1 MIRRPPRSTRTD
13 TLFPY
18 TTLFRSKIDVLRGGE
33 IDNVDVKR
41 LSSVPGVS
49 YTTKGWEM
57 FSPQAYLILNERKP
71 PFDNVKV
78 RQALM
83 HALNRKMIIKN
94 IFFGLGKVST
104 GPFVATELYSDSNE
118 PKYEQKIGRAE

>member
-1 MIRRPPRSTRTD
+1 
-13 TLFPY
+13 
-18 TTLFRSKIDVLRGGE
+18 
-33 IDNVDVKR
+33 
-41 LSSVPGVS
+41 
-49 YTTKGWEM
+49 M

-94 IFFGLGKVST
+94 ISFGLGKVST
-104 GPFVATELYSDSNE
+104 GPFVATELYYDSNV
-118 PKYEQKIGRAE
+118 PKYEHNLKKAKQLMKESGIKAGDYTIRQLGFPYGSTWKIGRASCREGVCQYV

>member
-1 MIRRPPRSTRTD
+1 
-13 TLFPY
+13 
-18 TTLFRSKIDVLRGGE
+18 
-33 IDNVDVKR
+33 
-41 LSSVPGVS
+41 
-49 YTTKGWEM
+49 M
-57 FSPQAYLILNERKP
+57 FSPQAYLILNVRKP

-104 GPFVATELYSDSNE
+104 GPFVATELYYDSNV
-118 PKYEQKIGRAE
+118 PKYEHNLKKAKQLMKESGIKAGAYTIRQLGFPYGRSEARRVGKEWVCKCRSRWSPYH

>member
-104 GPFVATELYSDSNE
+104 GPFVATERYYDSNVDR
-118 PKYEQKIGRAE
+118 KSTRLNSSN

>member
-1 MIRRPPRSTRTD
+1 
-13 TLFPY
+13 
-18 TTLFRSKIDVLRGGE
+18 
-33 IDNVDVKR
+33 
-41 LSSVPGVS
+41 
-49 YTTKGWEM
+49 M
-57 FSPQAYLILNERKP
+57 FSPQAYLILNVRKP

-104 GPFVATELYSDSNE
+104 GPFVATELYYDSNV
-118 PKYEQKIGRAE
+118 PKYEHNLKKAKQLMKESGIKAGDYTIRQLGFPYGSTWNRLDEYTRQLQIGRASGRERVCQNVKI